1 MPDDK
6 HLLSSTDDATK
17 LLTLVALGIAVIA
30 AFRAVLNLQTAG
42 STTRWRVRALPES
55 VNQQPGCGICQGEIG
70 FTPPDEAVTAK
81 ALAKALYDRGSTAA
95 LHETSYPTPG
105 YVSVFVCQ

>member
-1 MPDDK
+1 MDK

-17 LLTLVALGIAVIA
+17 LLTLVALGIAVVA
-30 AFRAVLNLQTAG
+30 ASRAVLNLQTAG
-42 STTRWRVRALPES
+42 STGWWRMRGLPES
-55 VNQQPGCGICQGEIG
+55 VNQQPGCGISQGEIG
-70 FTPPDEAVTAK
+70 FTAPDEAVTAK
-81 ALAKALYDRGSTAA
+81 ALAKALHDRGIIAA